1 MNAGKYGVF
10 LFVYIKRRVNKETV
24 SICSLLGIAVHKQ
37 ELVCAKKKNL
47 AKKRKKLEIFT
58 QRKDAGSYLLV

>member
-37 ELVCAKKKNL
+37 ELVCAKKKIL
-47 AKKRKKLEIFT
+47 QKKKKNWRFLHKEKMQDPI
-58 QRKDAGSYLLV
+58 Y